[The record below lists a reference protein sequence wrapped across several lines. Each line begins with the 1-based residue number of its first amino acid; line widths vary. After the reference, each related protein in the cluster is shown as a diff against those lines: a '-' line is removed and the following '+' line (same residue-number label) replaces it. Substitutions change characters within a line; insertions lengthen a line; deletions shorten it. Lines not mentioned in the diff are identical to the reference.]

1 MPRAAVNA
9 QVKVEV
15 NTGHDAICYKGPH
28 QGNAPILCHVWIY
41 LKPNVCIC
49 IIAGERKRLT
59 SIQSYPSASPF
70 SHFIGEENQ
79 EKIKVKNISMIAK
92 NSWNDDSFP
101 YSRAL
106 GQRKL
111 CTGTVVYEK
120 WQIDKC
126 NIKISKNL
134 VVVFLLTISMF
145 PFLYSSGE

>member
-59 SIQSYPSASPF
+59 SIQTYPSAAPF

-79 EKIKVKNISMIAK
+79 EKM
-92 NSWNDDSFP
+92 
-101 YSRAL
+101 
-106 GQRKL
+106 
-111 CTGTVVYEK
+111 
-120 WQIDKC
+120 
-126 NIKISKNL
+126 
-134 VVVFLLTISMF
+134 
-145 PFLYSSGE
+145 